1 MAYIN
6 GNTVRKEQEKI
17 YYPIHEEKERRSYNT
32 RRNRDKAL
40 QMTLPYVMI
49 LAIACVAVVAMA
61 VNYLQV
67 RSSINST
74 MKEIRGLETAITQLK
89 DNNDALEDEINQY
102 IDLNYIY
109 QVATGE
115 LGMVQAG
122 EEQILQYEKTE
133 SEYVRQYAEIPE
145 K

>member
-6 GNTVRKEQEKI
+6 GNTVRKERERV
-17 YYPIHEEKERRSYNT
+17 YYPIHEEKERRSYKT

-49 LAIACVAVVAMA
+49 LAAACVAVVAMS
-61 VNYLQV
+61 VHYLQV

-74 MKEIRGLETAITQLK
+74 MKEIRSLETQITQLG
-89 DNNDALEDEINQY
+89 DNNNALEDEINQY
-102 IDLNYIY
+102 IDLNHIY
-109 QVATGE
+109 EVATGE
-115 LGMVQAG
+115 LGMIPAG
-122 EEQILQYEKTE
+122 EGQVLQYDKTE
-133 SEYVRQYAEIPE
+133 SEYVRQYAEIP